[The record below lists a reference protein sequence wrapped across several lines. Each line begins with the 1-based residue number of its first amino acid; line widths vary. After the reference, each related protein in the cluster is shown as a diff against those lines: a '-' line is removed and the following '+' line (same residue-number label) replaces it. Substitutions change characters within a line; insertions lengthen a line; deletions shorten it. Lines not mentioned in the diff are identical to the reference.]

1 MKRKLF
7 LMVFAAVMALLLFST
22 AAFATDG
29 DLMVQDGTA
38 GTDYTYSDGTL
49 RVLTDTQLT
58 VSGST
63 TTDKIVIAEDV
74 KAKLTI
80 SGLSIDVTAG
90 NAIDL
95 ESRASLE
102 LTLEGSNTLKA
113 GDRLA
118 GIRVPSGTALTIGG
132 SGSLDV
138 VGGSTGDG
146 GAGIGADRG
155 SKEGLGDITITGGRV
170 TATASSR
177 GSAGIGAGGWG
188 NNRPEGSSITI
199 TGGRVVASAFKGD
212 QASLDA
218 ETITISGGHVV
229 ANAPDQDINAL
240 SANNITINGGFVNLK
255 KMPDPGVLD
264 NADRS
269 NCCVVVEGKMYGD
282 GTISEPIPLEAGD
295 SFSLDAET
303 SLNITEDGAL
313 TVGNGGTLTMNSGSS
328 MTTTGNGALTVE
340 NGGMFTMNGG
350 SSMTMTENGALTV
363 GNGGTL
369 TLNKDSSLSFE
380 GAGALI
386 AKNGSTLSIFS
397 QFPARL
403 TIEDG
408 AKVYVGIGVEI
419 PEEYKDQCT
428 VFQESWLNHADTDW
442 YDEGQTE
449 FTLTTPEELAG
460 LAKLAQDYN
469 ETSLEGYF
477 LPGITIRLGNDI
489 DLSGKAWVPFRFSG
503 TFDGQGHKITNL
515 TIDQDLMLESD
526 WEIYNG
532 DAGLFAD
539 LEDAIVKDLTISGT
553 IDTSF
558 CVEIGG
564 RCANAS
570 DSEISNVH
578 SLVTIAAHGY
588 DYEWSYDTMIGG
600 LIGDA
605 DDVSICD
612 CSYQGEISDV
622 DPSAY
627 VDLGGLIGELDD
639 DSLVLNCSS
648 GGKIDYAVEN
658 EYEGYYMEGYNAN
671 IGGLVGEIDD
681 TGRLYNSFSTMN
693 ISYAYEDKDE
703 WSGGFI
709 GGLAGDR
716 DDEDV
721 RLNTC
726 WFGGVLP
733 DEEFAYGIM
742 GDLYEDESGIV
753 VNCWSNYSNNE
764 QTDGY
769 HGQAITTMDQ
779 LVKDLNQGAV
789 ELRNSLNDEVRM
801 WALDES
807 DMPVFGEAE
816 TILQEPTA
824 QDPAFEVSNP
834 DQVETYIWQER
845 AEQEPVIS
853 SDSESTW
860 EQTTIDGETV
870 WQSTNHGEPSRSTM
884 NVSYDLSAGDTITF
898 SWKVGSEEG
907 FDELI
912 YSFKDCAGQSVA
924 RDYISGQ
931 TDWENVTLTAPG
943 SGKYTLSFT
952 YSKDRSDSEQ
962 PDCGYVKLQDTYIG
976 WGEISL
982 SDTYYLT
989 AEQAAANEGKQL
1001 RCVAV
1006 YKDGQRL
1013 TSAAFEAAPLQTV
1026 TPSPS
1031 HPTPGITIED
1041 PAHGTVTVDPQ
1052 KPGYGDEV
1060 TITPQ
1065 PDEGFVVDKV
1075 TVTDRN
1081 GDAVEV
1087 TAGEDGSYHFTQPWG
1102 KVTIEVTFTEEAET
1116 PATDVSE
1123 IFADI
1128 APNAWYT
1135 DAVQYAYD
1143 NGLMTGTAE
1152 DTFAPN
1158 ATTTRGMIVAILHR
1172 LEGEPAAQDAGFSD
1186 VADGSW
1192 YASAVAW
1199 AKETGIVNGYSDS
1212 TFGPNDAI
1220 TREQM
1225 AAILMNYAE
1234 YKGQDVTASADLSG
1248 YADADTVS
1256 GWATDAVQWAVET
1269 GLLKGVAND
1278 TLEPQGMATRAQ
1290 VAAILQRFL
1299 SE

>member
-7 LMVFAAVMALLLFST
+7 LMVFAAVMALSLFST
-22 AAFATDG
+22 AAFAADE
-29 DLMVQDGTA
+29 DLTVQGGTQD
-38 GTDYTYSDGTL
+38 TDYTYSDGTL
-49 RVLTDTQLT
+49 RVLTATPMT

-63 TTDKIVIAEDV
+63 TTDKIVIAEGV
-74 KAKLTI
+74 KAELTI

-95 ESRASLE
+95 ENGASLD

-113 GDRLA
+113 GYGKA
-118 GIRVPSGTALTIGG
+118 GIHVPKGTSLTIDG
-132 SGSLDV
+132 SGSLDAE
-138 VGGSTGDG
+138 GGRGQSGDNNPVG
-146 GAGIGADRG
+146 GAGIGADAG
-155 SKEGLGDITITGGRV
+155 PDDAGEGVKDEGLGVITINSGTITAKATRDGSAGIGAGGWSGDTEDSSITITGGRV
-170 TATASSR
+170 TA
-177 GSAGIGAGGWG
+177 SAVAGDEGGINAA
-188 NNRPEGSSITI
+188 TI
-199 TGGRVVASAFKGD
+199 
-212 QASLDA
+212 
-218 ETITISGGHVV
+218 IISGGFV
-229 ANAPDQDINAL
+229 DIQD
-240 SANNITINGGFVNLK
+240 SPTDGS
-255 KMPDPGVLD
+255 VLGKAEMTD
-264 NADRS
+264 
-269 NCCVVVEGKMYGD
+269 CCVFIEGD
-282 GTISEPIPLEAGD
+282 GQVYGNAEVTGPITVA
-295 SFSLDAET
+295 
-303 SLNITEDGAL
+303 DGE
-313 TVGNGGTLTMNSGSS
+313 S
-328 MTTTGNGALTVE
+328 
-340 NGGMFTMNGG
+340 
-350 SSMTMTENGALTV
+350 
-363 GNGGTL
+363 L
-369 TLNKDSSLSFE
+369 TLNVGASLTFAGDDDKLAVES
-380 GAGALI
+380 GA
-386 AKNGSTLSIFS
+386 TLTILS

-408 AKVYVGIGVEI
+408 AKVYVGADVEI
-419 PEEYKDQCT
+419 PEEYKDQCS
-428 VFQESWLNHADTDW
+428 VFQESWLNHADTTW
-442 YDEGQTE
+442 YIEGQTE
-449 FTLTTPEELAG
+449 FTLNTAEELAG
-460 LAKLAQDYN
+460 LAQLALDYY
-469 ETSLEGYF
+469 EESDWEDLF
-477 LPGITIRLGNDI
+477 LPGITIRLGDDI
-489 DLSGKAWVPFRFSG
+489 DLSGKNWVPFAFAG
-503 TFDGQGHKITNL
+503 TFEGQGHKITGL
-515 TIDQDLMLESD
+515 TIDEDRMLENN

-558 CVEIGG
+558 CEEIGG
-564 RCANAS
+564 LSANA
-570 DSEISNVH
+570 DYSEISNVH
-578 SLVTIAAHGY
+578 SLVTITASDDCKY
-588 DYEWSYDTMIGG
+588 IGG

-605 DDVSICD
+605 DDVSIRD
-612 CSYQGEISDV
+612 CSYQGEISCV
-622 DPSAY
+622 DPSASF
-627 VDLGGLIGELDD
+627 DLGGLIGELDD

-648 GGKIDYAVEN
+648 GGKIDYAVE
-658 EYEGYYMEGYNAN
+658 MEVYNAN

-693 ISYAYEDKDE
+693 ISYAYENKDDE
-703 WSGGFI
+703 SRVFI
-709 GGLAGDR
+709 AGLVGDC

-726 WFGGVLP
+726 WFGGTLP
-733 DEEFAYGIM
+733 NEEFAYGIM
-742 GDLYEDESGIV
+742 GDLHEDDPDIV
-753 VNCWSNYSNNE
+753 MNCWSD
-764 QTDGY
+764 QIVGGADGY
-769 HGQAITTMDQ
+769 PGDVPSSMDQ
-779 LVKDLNQGAV
+779 LVKDLNQGAAA
-789 ELRNSLNDEVRM
+789 LRSEGNDDVRP

-807 DMPVFGEAE
+807 GAVGFGEAE
-816 TILQEPTA
+816 TILREPTA
-824 QDPAFEVSNP
+824 LNPVFEVSNP
-834 DQVETYIWQER
+834 DQVETYLWQEGE
-845 AEQEPVIS
+845 EQEPDIS
-853 SDSESTW
+853 SDPEDPW
-860 EQTTIDGETV
+860 GQTTIDGETV
-870 WQSTNHGEPSRSTM
+870 WQSTNHEDDTSSAL
-884 NVSYDLSAGDTITF
+884 NVSYDLSAGDMLTF
-898 SWKVGSEEG
+898 SWKVECEDHYDDLS
-907 FDELI
+907 
-912 YSFKDCAGQSVA
+912 YSFKDPAGQSVA
-924 RDYISGQ
+924 RGHISGE
-931 TDWENVTLTAPG
+931 TDWKTVTLTAPG

-952 YSKDRSDSEQ
+952 YYKDNTDDYETA
-962 PDCGYVKLQDTYIG
+962 DCGYVKLDDFIWTEADI
-976 WGEISL
+976 
-982 SDTYYLT
+982 SDTYYLNAT
-989 AEQAAANEGKQL
+989 QAAANEGEQL

-1006 YKDGQRL
+1006 YEDGQRL
-1013 TSAAFEAAPLQTV
+1013 TSAAFEAAPLHTV
-1026 TPSPS
+1026 TFDSKGGSDLSPAYVGNGGHVLEPAAPTRAGYTFTGWYSDADLTTAWDFDADTVSGDMTLYAGWRVNSTPSPS

-1041 PAHGTVTVDPQ
+1041 PTHGTVTVDPQ

-1123 IFADI
+1123 IFIDI
-1128 APNAWYT
+1128 APDAWYT

-1248 YADADTVS
+1248 YADAEDIS
-1256 GWATDAVQWAVET
+1256 SWATDALAWANAE
-1269 GLLKGVAND
+1269 GLINGMSDDELA
-1278 TLEPQGMATRAQ
+1278 PQGSATRAQ

>member
-7 LMVFAAVMALLLFST
+7 LMVFAAVMALSLFST
-22 AAFATDG
+22 AAFAADE
-29 DLMVQDGTA
+29 DLTVQGGKPD
-38 GTDYTYSDGTL
+38 TDYTYSDDTL
-49 RVLTDTQLT
+49 TIKTDKPLT

-63 TTDKIVIAEDV
+63 TTDKIVIAENV

-80 SGLSIDVTAG
+80 SDLSIDVTAG

-95 ESRASLE
+95 ENGASLD
-102 LTLEGSNTLKA
+102 LTLEGSNTLNAGYGKA
-113 GDRLA
+113 G
-118 GIRVPSGTALTIGG
+118 IHVPKGTTLTIDG

-138 VGGSTGDG
+138 EGGRGQSGDNNPVG
-146 GAGIGADRG
+146 GAGIGADAG
-155 SKEGLGDITITGGRV
+155 PDDAEEGVKDEGLGVITINSGTITAKATRDGSAGIGAGGWSGDTQDSSITITGGRV
-170 TATASSR
+170 TA
-177 GSAGIGAGGWG
+177 SAAAGNEGGINAA
-188 NNRPEGSSITI
+188 TI
-199 TGGRVVASAFKGD
+199 
-212 QASLDA
+212 
-218 ETITISGGHVV
+218 IISGGFVDIQDKPTDGSILG
-229 ANAPDQDINAL
+229 NA
-240 SANNITINGGFVNLK
+240 
-255 KMPDPGVLD
+255 KM
-264 NADRS
+264 S
-269 NCCVVVEGKMYGD
+269 NCCVFIEGD
-282 GTISEPIPLEAGD
+282 GQVYGNAQVTGPITVADGDSLMLNVGASLTFAGD
-295 SFSLDAET
+295 DDKLAVES
-303 SLNITEDGAL
+303 GA
-313 TVGNGGTLTMNSGSS
+313 TLTI
-328 MTTTGNGALTVE
+328 L
-340 NGGMFTMNGG
+340 
-350 SSMTMTENGALTV
+350 
-363 GNGGTL
+363 
-369 TLNKDSSLSFE
+369 
-380 GAGALI
+380 
-386 AKNGSTLSIFS
+386 S
-397 QFPARL
+397 QFPEKMEVGKDVK
-403 TIEDG
+403 I
-408 AKVYVGIGVEI
+408 YVSASVTI

-442 YDEGQTE
+442 YVKEQTE
-449 FTLTTPEELAG
+449 FTLNTAEELAG
-460 LAKLAQDYN
+460 LAKLALDYY
-469 ETSLEGYF
+469 EESDWEEFF

-489 DLSGKAWVPFRFSG
+489 DLSDKAWVPFRFSG
-503 TFDGQGHKITNL
+503 TFDGQGHEITGL

-539 LEDAIVKDLTISGT
+539 LEDATVKDLTISGT

-558 CVEIGG
+558 CDEIGG
-564 RCANAS
+564 LSANAS

-578 SLVTIAAHGY
+578 SQVTIAAHDY
-588 DYEWSYDTMIGG
+588 DYEGSYYPKIGG

-605 DDVSICD
+605 DDVSIRD
-612 CSYQGEISDV
+612 CSYQGEISCV

-709 GGLAGDR
+709 GGLVGDC

-726 WFGGVLP
+726 WFGGTLP
-733 DEEFAYGIM
+733 DEGFAYGIM
-742 GDLYEDESGIV
+742 GDLHEDDPDIV
-753 VNCWSNYSNNE
+753 TNCWSD
-764 QTDGY
+764 QIVGGADGY
-769 HGQAITTMDQ
+769 HGNKITTMEQ
-779 LVKDLNQGAV
+779 LVKDLNQGAAA
-789 ELRNSLNDEVRM
+789 LRSDGNNGVRP
-801 WALDES
+801 WLLDES
-807 DMPVFGEAE
+807 GAIGFGELE
-816 TILQEPTA
+816 TILREPTA
-824 QDPAFEVSNP
+824 LNPVFEVSNP
-834 DQVETYIWQER
+834 DQVETYIWKER
-845 AEQEPVIS
+845 TEQEPDIS
-853 SDSESTW
+853 SDPEDSW
-860 EQTTIDGETV
+860 KQTSIDGETV
-870 WQSTNHGEPSRSTM
+870 WQSINHEHDNSSEL

-898 SWKVGSEEG
+898 SWKVDCEEYY
-907 FDELI
+907 DYLS
-912 YSFKDCAGQSVA
+912 YSFKDPAGQSVA
-924 RDYISGQ
+924 RGHISGE
-931 TDWENVTLTAPG
+931 TDWKTVTLTVPG

-952 YSKDRSDSEQ
+952 YYKDNTDEYETA
-962 PDCGYVKLQDTYIG
+962 DCGYVKLQDTYTG

-989 AEQAAANEGKQL
+989 ADQAAANAGKQL

-1013 TSAAFEAAPLQTV
+1013 TSAAFEAAPLHTV
-1026 TPSPS
+1026 TFDSNGGSDLSPAYVGNGGHVLEPAAPTRAGYTFTGWYSDADLTEAWDFDVDIVSGDMTLYAGWRVNSTPSPS
-1031 HPTPGITIED
+1031 HPTPGITVED

-1128 APNAWYT
+1128 APDAWYT

-1234 YKGQDVTASADLSG
+1234 YKGQDITASADLSG
-1248 YADADTVS
+1248 YADADDIS
-1256 GWATDAVQWAVET
+1256 AWAEDALAWANAE
-1269 GLLKGVAND
+1269 GLINGMSDDELA
-1278 TLEPQGMATRAQ
+1278 PQGNATRAQ
-1290 VAAILQRFL
+1290 VAAIFQRFL
-1299 SE
+1299 AE